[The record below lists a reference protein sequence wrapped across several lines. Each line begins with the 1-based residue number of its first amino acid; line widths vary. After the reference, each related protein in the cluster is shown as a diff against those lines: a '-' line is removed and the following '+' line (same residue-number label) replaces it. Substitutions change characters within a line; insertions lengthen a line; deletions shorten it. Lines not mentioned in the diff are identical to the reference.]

1 MVSAT
6 DSDLESCSVG
16 QIFLKFLVKKENTLG
31 GHGSNE
37 DIFPMAEEREIAA
50 LWDI

>member
-16 QIFLKFLVKKENTLG
+16 QIFLKFLVKKANTLG
-31 GHGSNE
+31 EHENNE
-37 DIFPMAEEREIAA
+37 DIFTVDEGREIAA
-50 LWDI
+50 R

>member
-16 QIFLKFLVKKENTLG
+16 QIFLKFLVRKANTLG
-31 GHGSNE
+31 EHESNE
-37 DIFPMAEEREIAA
+37 DMSVEEGREIAA
-50 LWDI
+50 RWDI